1 MFLWRNEGCGRTLP
15 SGVRIPVSYGTQR
28 VFCSYSWTNPP
39 HGAVPSVNE
48 VFSLVI
54 QEEKQQEISL
64 KTQSFGLE
72 SAALMTR
79 SDASMAQL
87 PK

>member
-1 MFLWRNEGCGRTLP
+1 
-15 SGVRIPVSYGTQR
+15 
-28 VFCSYSWTNPP
+28 
-39 HGAVPSVNE
+39 VPSVNE

>member
-1 MFLWRNEGCGRTLP
+1 MELL
-15 SGVRIPVSYGTQR
+15 
-28 VFCSYSWTNPP
+28 
-39 HGAVPSVNE
+39 PSVNK

-72 SAALMTR
+72 SAAFMTR
-79 SDASMAQL
+79 SDASMARP